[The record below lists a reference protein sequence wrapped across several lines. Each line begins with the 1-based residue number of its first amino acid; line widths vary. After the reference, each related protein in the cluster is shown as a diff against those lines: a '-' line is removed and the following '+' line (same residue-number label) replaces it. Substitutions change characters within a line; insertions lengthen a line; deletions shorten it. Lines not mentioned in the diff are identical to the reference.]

1 MLVLSRKVDQAVVI
15 QGGIVVKILEVSG
28 DRVKL
33 GISAPREVS
42 ILREELCEEV
52 RRENLEAASTAVGR
66 VEAVLPSLKRALI
79 RG

>member
-1 MLVLSRKVDQAVVI
+1 MLVLSRKTDQAIVI

-28 DRVKL
+28 ERVKL

-52 RRENLEAASTAVGR
+52 RRENLEAAVKSDNAVS
-66 VEAVLPSLKRALI
+66 VLPSLKKALVGI
-79 RG
+79 